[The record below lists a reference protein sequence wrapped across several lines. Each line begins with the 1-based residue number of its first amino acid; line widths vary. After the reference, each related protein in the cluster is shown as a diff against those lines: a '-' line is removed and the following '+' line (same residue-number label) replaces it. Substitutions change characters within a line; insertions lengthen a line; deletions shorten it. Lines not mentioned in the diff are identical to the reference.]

1 MSRAGVLGVIAAP
14 QPLPQPQRAVPLI
27 AAFVAVAAARP
38 QEYHDDVFHF
48 STKVNPGTFSRS
60 SVVSQAVPQYQ
71 QYQQKQVVVKS
82 VPQYQQQVVVK
93 SVPQYQQQQVVVKSA
108 PVYSQ
113 VQHVQHVVEQPS
125 TVLFRSVEQEVPAV
139 HTVHTHHVHQPV
151 YSQVSS
157 VHQVAAPV
165 VARTSFVPQYDSV
178 SVHSAAQPKF
188 KILKQIQEFDPVG
201 IYRVNF
207 ETENGIQSAETGSV
221 KDIQAKEGPVAAKEG
236 SYTYT
241 GPDGVQYTVNWIA
254 DEYGFRASGAH
265 LPVAPEVPA
274 EIQRSLELIASQP
287 QKYDD
292 NGNPIGQ
299 F

>member
-1 MSRAGVLGVIAAP
+1 
-14 QPLPQPQRAVPLI
+14 
-27 AAFVAVAAARP
+27 VAAASARP

-60 SVVSQAVPQYQ
+60 SVVSQSVPVVTKTVVPQYQ
-71 QYQQKQVVVKS
+71 QQVLVKS

-93 SVPQYQQQQVVVKSA
+93 AVPQYQQQQVVVKSA
-108 PVYSQ
+108 PAVYQQ
-113 VQHVQHVVEQPS
+113 VHHVVEQPS
-125 TVLFRSVEQEVPAV
+125 SVLFRHVEQEIPAV
-139 HTVHTHHVHQPV
+139 HAVHTTQHVHQPAV
-151 YSQVSS
+151 YSQVS
-157 VHQVAAPV
+157 QVSAPV

-178 SVHSAAQPKF
+178 SVHASAQPKY
-188 KILKQIQEFDPVG
+188 KILKQVQEFDPVG
-201 IYRVNF
+201 IYRVDF
-207 ETENGIQSAETGSV
+207 ATENGIQSAEQGSV

-254 DEYGFRASGAH
+254 DEFGFRASGAH

-292 NGNPIGQ
+292 NGNLVGQ